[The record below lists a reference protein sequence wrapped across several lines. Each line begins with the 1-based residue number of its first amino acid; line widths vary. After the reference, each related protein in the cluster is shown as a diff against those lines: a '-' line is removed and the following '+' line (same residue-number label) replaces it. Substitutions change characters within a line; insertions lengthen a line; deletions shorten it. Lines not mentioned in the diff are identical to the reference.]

1 MTARARYDRSMNE
14 TQAVRN
20 LDGPLDP
27 LSHCL
32 DDESARR
39 VVDFQVDPNVQKKP
53 DTQSLD

>member
-1 MTARARYDRSMNE
+1 MNE